1 MSVDRQQVE
10 AMARLAQLSVSTE
23 EADRIATQMSRIL
36 QHADRLRA
44 IPDDEM
50 AGGIAGLGSDDI
62 NTELLGSGPNAGH
75 GQPAVP
81 DALGHALADFA
92 PRFEQGFFVVPPPP
106 GVVPE
111 TDCARGTGAEA
122 DGASGG

>member
-10 AMARLAQLSVSTE
+10 AMARLAQLSVGAE
-23 EADRIATQMSRIL
+23 EAERIAKQMSRIL
-36 QHADRLRA
+36 EHADRLRA
-44 IPDDEM
+44 VPDDGE
-50 AGGIAGLGSDDI
+50 AGGIAGLVADDVRSAKMR
-62 NTELLGSGPNAGH
+62 SGPESGP

-81 DALGHALADFA
+81 DALRGTLADFA

-111 TDCARGTGAEA
+111 ADAARGTGSSPG
-122 DGASGG
+122 GASSG